1 MLLFKYLPFPTV
13 NIHIHNV
20 YYHVYTHK
28 IKIIIT
34 YMLDIHFCIT
44 VRDYVKYIQFTAV
57 QINRLTVIMSD

>member
-1 MLLFKYLPFPTV
+1 LPFPTV